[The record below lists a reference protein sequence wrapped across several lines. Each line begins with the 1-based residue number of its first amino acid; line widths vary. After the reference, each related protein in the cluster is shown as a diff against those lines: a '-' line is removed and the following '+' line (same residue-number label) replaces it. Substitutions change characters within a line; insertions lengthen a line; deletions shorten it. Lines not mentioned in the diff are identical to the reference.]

1 MSNSSDYHDE
11 NESKLDIDDDDD
23 HDDDEVVEG
32 EGEEKEEDKADDDVR
47 FVLDQV
53 AELDSY
59 SVSSLKQQSADRH
72 VALLWHIIPIPWL
85 SGFGL
90 TP

>member
-1 MSNSSDYHDE
+1 MFNANSAIFQPYHDE

-23 HDDDEVVEG
+23 HDDDEVEG
-32 EGEEKEEDKADDDVR
+32 EGEEEEEEEEEDKADDDDR
-47 FVLDQV
+47 FVLDQF

-72 VALLWHIIPIPWL
+72 VALP
-85 SGFGL
+85 
-90 TP
+90 